1 MAAGASDV
9 DISAV
14 TALAPVI
21 PVLTIE
27 RPADAVPLARA
38 LVKGGL
44 PVLEITLR
52 SATAM
57 TALEAVAREVPEA
70 VVGAGTVREAAQVEQ
85 IQRLGAKFA
94 VSPGCTPT
102 LVTAT
107 RAAGLPFLPGV
118 QTVSE
123 AMVLAEQGYQ
133 VLKFFPADAA
143 GGLAW
148 LKAVGAPLT
157 GLRFCPTGGIS
168 ADTARAYLSRPT
180 SPASA
185 VHGWRRAM
193 PSPPGTG
200 HRSSGWPP
208 QRQRSNGPSAARGK
222 VLQRWRKDG
231 LFS

>member
-1 MAAGASDV
+1 V
-9 DISAV
+9 DIAAV
-14 TALAPVI
+14 AALAPVI

-27 RPADAVPLARA
+27 RPSDAVPLARA

-52 SATAM
+52 TATAM
-57 TALEAVAREVPEA
+57 AALEAIAKEVPEA
-70 VVGAGTVREAAQVEQ
+70 VVGAGTVLEAAQVEQ

-94 VSPGCTPT
+94 VSPGCTPA

-123 AMVLAEQGYQ
+123 AMVVAEQGYR

-148 LKAVGAPLT
+148 LKAAGAPLAD
-157 GLRFCPTGGIS
+157 LRFCPTGGIG
-168 ADTARAYLSRPT
+168 ADTAQAYLSLPNVACVGGSWVAPRAAVNAQDW
-180 SPASA
+180 SQIERLAAAASKYK
-185 VHGWRRAM
+185 
-193 PSPPGTG
+193 
-200 HRSSGWPP
+200 RS
-208 QRQRSNGPSAARGK
+208 
-222 VLQRWRKDG
+222 
-231 LFS
+231 